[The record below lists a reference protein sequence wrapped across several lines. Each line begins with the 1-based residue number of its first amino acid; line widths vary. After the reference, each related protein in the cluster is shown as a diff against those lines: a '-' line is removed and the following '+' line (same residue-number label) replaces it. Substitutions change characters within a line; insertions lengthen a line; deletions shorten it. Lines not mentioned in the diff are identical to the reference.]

1 MPPKNHSAPWP
12 GKQNGPAA
20 ELSIREIRNF
30 RLIFG
35 LSVWHRVCIRSGPTQ
50 VKVEPAGSAGW
61 LRNEQYKAE
70 RVCMRILKVALGLN
84 RMTDGDLSG
93 FGGNIINCMTGNAAF
108 SKPPVAL
115 ADVGKLLAA
124 FNDAIAAAMDG
135 GASLTVAKNAAREA
149 LLAALRKLAAYVQM
163 VADHDEVLLR
173 TSGFSPINLS
183 RAQTKL
189 DVPLIVSVENEGTAK
204 LSLRLKRVANARS
217 YEVRATNGAAVPAA
231 SLISTQ
237 ARRVIVGNLTPGTVY
252 HLQARAIGG
261 SEGYSEW
268 SDPVSHMA
276 I

>member
-1 MPPKNHSAPWP
+1 MK
-12 GKQNGPAA
+12 
-20 ELSIREIRNF
+20 
-30 RLIFG
+30 
-35 LSVWHRVCIRSGPTQ
+35 
-50 VKVEPAGSAGW
+50 
-61 LRNEQYKAE
+61 
-70 RVCMRILKVALGLN
+70 ILKVALGFN
-84 RMTDGDLSG
+84 RMTDGDLSA
-93 FGGNIINCMTGNAAF
+93 FGGNVINCMTGNAAF
-108 SKPPVAL
+108 VKPPVAL
-115 ADVGKLLAA
+115 ADMGKLLAA

-135 GASLTVAKNAAREA
+135 GVSLTVAKNAAREA

-189 DVPLIVSVENEGTAK
+189 DVPLIVSVANEGTAK
-204 LSLRLKRVANARS
+204 LSLRLKRVANAKS
-217 YEVRATNGAAVPAA
+217 YEVRANNGAAVPAA

-237 ARRVIVGNLTPGTVY
+237 ARRVIVGNLTPGTIY
-252 HLQARAIGG
+252 HLQVRAIGG